1 MYDPKPIDMSD
12 ALRQVYEGKKLDP
25 VGQEDKDIDNDGDHD
40 KSDKYLL
47 NRRKVRGKAI
57 KTRSEEVA
65 AVEEGLAKMAADVT
79 DALPWNRNTKY
90 TTKGERRQPGEN
102 VHGVQTGRGLNKTT
116 ATMGAKGSA
125 GGSGSGGPAG
135 GQSGGQTGGSKLKG
149 SPKGFGWS
157 RLKKEEVEEFVD
169 SLLSANHEEQL
180 DVVLEFIGGRKG
192 DGYIGHPNLDIK
204 NPLAKTQTKG
214 PVGNKT
220 GSGMVHRVG
229 GALGDRKM
237 QMDKLMGR
245 SKGGPVKK
253 ENVHVDMVANMLD
266 EMTPGGR
273 ARDAVYEPE
282 GDMLKEALVND
293 LLQLS
298 EEQLNELLGGLV
310 GGLMNMG
317 KKGGFMKGASTG
329 IGGLAGQAMGKK
341 PTTKGLLG
349 FSKGGEKK
357 KAHKEEVIHDELDD
371 IFEGPVGEF
380 ADKAARLAGNI
391 VGGTER
397 AITKGPAYLKKKVSN
412 VKSTFDS
419 ARERTRENIPRNM
432 VKARKESLA
441 FSEEEELFIEG
452 CNFDDVSD
460 EELVAFFEDAIL
472 EMAED
477 DQDLFEICEE
487 LEICGILMEE
497 EEKDDDKKK
506 PSAMDRLKS
515 AAAKAG
521 ERLKAGAKAVIGA
534 GGRAIGHGVGEF
546 QAQRKKSKKAAMER
560 GDGKKK
566 KSDDDGDKTG
576 GKLDD
581 ILSSIRGD
589 ARGES
594 GSGKSGGKSKGEKP
608 TFIQR
613 VGGVLKGA
621 LKKGVGKLSR
631 AVSSGS
637 DKLANRLGEDYEQ
650 IAHLYESGL
659 FSIQEIEHVIEE
671 GYKEIDKKKEN
682 SMYRRAGN
690 LARKSLS
697 ADDPDEKEKARKKSA
712 KIVSA
717 IARQKERERFS
728 KMGDEK
734 ARDNYGG

>member
-1 MYDPKPIDMSD
+1 MYDPKPIDMSE

-47 NRRKVRGKAI
+47 NRRKVRGAAI
-57 KTRSEEVA
+57 KTR
-65 AVEEGLAKMAADVT
+65 
-79 DALPWNRNTKY
+79 
-90 TTKGERRQPGEN
+90 
-102 VHGVQTGRGLNKTT
+102 
-116 ATMGAKGSA
+116 
-125 GGSGSGGPAG
+125 
-135 GQSGGQTGGSKLKG
+135 
-149 SPKGFGWS
+149 
-157 RLKKEEVEEFVD
+157 KEEVEEFVD
-169 SLLSANHEEQL
+169 SLDEEQL
-180 DVVLEFIGGRKG
+180 EYVLEFIGGKKG

-220 GSGMVHRVG
+220 GSGIVHRVG

-237 QMDKLMGR
+237 KMDAMMKGL

-253 ENVHVDMVANMLD
+253 ESVHVDMVAKILD
-266 EMTPGGR
+266 EGTPRFGQGTYGQGMPSNPPGRLAKPADKHTQGDEGQRVRTPRRNPKFGVNKGGVNIGSV
-273 ARDAVYEPE
+273 AGKAS
-282 GDMLKEALVND
+282 GNFKEELVHE
-293 LLQLS
+293 LAQLS
-298 EEQLNELLGGLV
+298 EEQLNELLGGVV

-317 KKGGFMKGASTG
+317 KKGGFMKGATTG
-329 IGGLAGQAMGKK
+329 LGGLTGMLAGNNPLTGMPKK
-341 PTTKGLLG
+341 
-349 FSKGGEKK
+349 SKGGE
-357 KAHKEEVIHDELDD
+357 
-371 IFEGPVGEF
+371 
-380 ADKAARLAGNI
+380 
-391 VGGTER
+391 
-397 AITKGPAYLKKKVSN
+397 LKKKT
-412 VKSTFDS
+412 K
-419 ARERTRENIPRNM
+419 
-432 VKARKESLA
+432 KESLA
-441 FSEEEELFIEG
+441 FSEEEELFIEQ
-452 CNFDDVSD
+452 CDFDAVTD
-460 EELVAFFEDAIL
+460 EELVVFFENAIL

-477 DQDLFEICEE
+477 DQDLLEICEE

-497 EEKDDDKKK
+497 EEGEDKDKKK
-506 PSAMDRLKS
+506 SVMDRLKS

-521 ERLKAGAKAVIGA
+521 ERLKKGAKAVIGA
-534 GGRAIGHGVGEF
+534 GARAAGHAAGEF
-546 QAQRKKSKKAAMER
+546 QAQRKKSKKAAMQR
-560 GDGKKK
+560 SDGEKK

-581 ILSSIRGD
+581 ILSSIRND
-589 ARGES
+589 ARGKS
-594 GSGKSGGKSKGEKP
+594 DSGGSSESSGGGGKKKP

-631 AVSSGS
+631 AVSKGS
-637 DKLANRLGEDYEQ
+637 DKLASRLGESYDD

-659 FSIQEIEHVIEE
+659 FTIQEIENVIEE

-682 SMYRRAGN
+682 EMYRKAGN

-697 ADDPDEKEKARKKSA
+697 DDDPDEKEKARKKSA

-717 IARQKERERFS
+717 IARQKENERFS

>member
-1 MYDPKPIDMSD
+1 MYDPKPIDMTE

-47 NRRKVRGKAI
+47 NRRKVRGAAI
-57 KTRSEEVA
+57 KTR
-65 AVEEGLAKMAADVT
+65 
-79 DALPWNRNTKY
+79 
-90 TTKGERRQPGEN
+90 
-102 VHGVQTGRGLNKTT
+102 
-116 ATMGAKGSA
+116 
-125 GGSGSGGPAG
+125 
-135 GQSGGQTGGSKLKG
+135 
-149 SPKGFGWS
+149 
-157 RLKKEEVEEFVD
+157 KEEVEEFVD
-169 SLLSANHEEQL
+169 SLNEEEL
-180 DVVLEFIGGRKG
+180 DIVLEFIGGKKG

-220 GSGMVHRVG
+220 GSGLVHRVG

-237 QMDKLMGR
+237 KMDAMMKGL

-253 ENVHVDMVANMLD
+253 EEVIHELS
-266 EMTPGGR
+266 
-273 ARDAVYEPE
+273 
-282 GDMLKEALVND
+282 
-293 LLQLS
+293 QLS
-298 EEQLNELLGGLV
+298 EEQLDEILGGLVGGIKSAASSGKMKNTPAARTYNSASSGMKSAIGNVASSLSGPSGPPGNSMTTGRTPLAKSLKANFSDSQLKTGGQAFKGYMTKKGPGSNFNLSNFLTGKSKGGKVKTRKEALECLDANVDEILEWFDAEGVDVEALTEEQLNEIVGGLV

-317 KKGGFMKGASTG
+317 KKGGFVKGATTG
-329 IGGLAGQAMGKK
+329 IGGLAGKALGKSGH
-341 PTTKGLLG
+341 GLLG

-357 KAHKEEVIHDELDD
+357 K
-371 IFEGPVGEF
+371 
-380 ADKAARLAGNI
+380 
-391 VGGTER
+391 
-397 AITKGPAYLKKKVSN
+397 
-412 VKSTFDS
+412 VK
-419 ARERTRENIPRNM
+419 
-432 VKARKESLA
+432 KESLA
-441 FSEEEELFIEG
+441 FSEEEEFFINEE
-452 CNFDDVSD
+452 CDFDNVTD

-477 DQDLFEICEE
+477 EEDLLEICEE

-497 EEKDDDKKK
+497 EEGDDKKK

-521 ERLKAGAKAVIGA
+521 ERLKKGAKAVIGA
-534 GGRAIGHGVGEF
+534 GARAAGHAAGEF
-546 QAQRKKSKKAAMER
+546 QAQRKKSKKAAMAR
-560 GDGKKK
+560 GDGEKK
-566 KSDDDGDKTG
+566 KSDDDGDNTG

-581 ILSSIRGD
+581 ILSSIRKD
-589 ARGES
+589 ARGTS
-594 GSGKSGGKSKGEKP
+594 DSGGSSESSGGGGKKKP

-613 VGGVLKGA
+613 VGGVLKSA

-631 AVSSGS
+631 AVSKGS
-637 DKLANRLGEDYEQ
+637 DKLASRLGEDYEQ

-682 SMYRRAGN
+682 EMYRKAGN

-697 ADDPDEKEKARKKSA
+697 ADDPDEKEKARKKSG

-717 IARQKERERFS
+717 IARQKEKERFS

-734 ARDNYGG
+734 ARDNYEG

>member
-57 KTRSEEVA
+57 KTRNEETE

-90 TTKGERRQPGEN
+90 TTKGKLRQPGEN

-116 ATMGAKGSA
+116 VRMGAK
-125 GGSGSGGPAG
+125 GPAG
-135 GQSGGQTGGSKLKG
+135 GQSGGTRGLANPGPMKDSSNAEIGGSKLKG

-169 SLLSANHEEQL
+169 SLLSANREEQL

-237 QMDKLMGR
+237 KMDAMMKGL

-253 ENVHVDMVANMLD
+253 ESVHVDAAF
-266 EMTPGGR
+266 TQ
-273 ARDAVYEPE
+273 
-282 GDMLKEALVND
+282 KEELVDD

-349 FSKGGEKK
+349 FSKGGLYSKGGEKK
-357 KAHKEEVIHDELDD
+357 KACKSEEVIHDELDD

-380 ADKAARLAGNI
+380 ADNAARLAGNV

-397 AITKGPAYLKKKVSN
+397 ALKKGPAYLKQKVKN

-419 ARERTRENIPRNM
+419 ARERTRENTPPNVM
-432 VKARKESLA
+432 KAKKESLA
-441 FSEEEELFIEG
+441 FSEDEEFFINEE
-452 CNFDDVSD
+452 CDFDNVSD

-521 ERLKAGAKAVIGA
+521 ENLKKGAKAVIGA

-560 GDGKKK
+560 GDGERE
-566 KSDDDGDKTG
+566 KSDDGDETG

-589 ARGES
+589 ARGKS
-594 GSGKSGGKSKGEKP
+594 DSGGSSESSGGRGKKKP

-637 DKLANRLGEDYEQ
+637 DKLASRLGEDYEQ

-682 SMYRRAGN
+682 EMYRKAGN

-697 ADDPDEKEKARKKSA
+697 ADDPDEKEKARKKSG

>member
-1 MYDPKPIDMSD
+1 MYDPKPIDMSE

-47 NRRKVRGKAI
+47 NRRKVRGAAI
-57 KTRSEEVA
+57 KTRKEEVEQFVDSLDEQQLDEFLDAVNEGVLGGLGIGA
-65 AVEEGLAKMAADVT
+65 AALAAPYLMK
-79 DALPWNRNTKY
+79 KF
-90 TTKGERRQPGEN
+90 
-102 VHGVQTGRGLNKTT
+102 
-116 ATMGAKGSA
+116 
-125 GGSGSGGPAG
+125 GSGPANKAIDAG
-135 GQSGGQTGGSKLKG
+135 RKGLHLKG
-149 SPKGFGWS
+149 SPIGGEARGAAIEKAAGVKSGYLSGKSKGGQV
-157 RLKKEEVEEFVD
+157 KKEE
-169 SLLSANHEEQL
+169 N
-180 DVVLEFIGGRKG
+180 I
-192 DGYIGHPNLDIK
+192 
-204 NPLAKTQTKG
+204 
-214 PVGNKT
+214 
-220 GSGMVHRVG
+220 
-229 GALGDRKM
+229 
-237 QMDKLMGR
+237 
-245 SKGGPVKK
+245 
-253 ENVHVDMVANMLD
+253 HVDMVSKVLD
-266 EMTPGGR
+266 EGTPRFGQGTYGKGMPSNPPLR
-273 ARDAVYEPE
+273 NNE
-282 GDMLKEALVND
+282 GQNAKGPSPVNKREVKRVPTKLNTGPVTKEELVHE
-293 LLQLS
+293 LSQLS
-298 EEQLNELLGGLV
+298 EEQLNEIIGGLV

-341 PTTKGLLG
+341 PTAKGLLG
-349 FSKGGEKK
+349 FSKGG
-357 KAHKEEVIHDELDD
+357 
-371 IFEGPVGEF
+371 
-380 ADKAARLAGNI
+380 
-391 VGGTER
+391 
-397 AITKGPAYLKKKVSN
+397 KV
-412 VKSTFDS
+412 K
-419 ARERTRENIPRNM
+419 
-432 VKARKESLA
+432 KESLA
-441 FSEEEELFIEG
+441 FSEEEEFFINEE

-460 EELVAFFEDAIL
+460 EELVAFFENAIL
-472 EMAED
+472 EIAED
-477 DQDLFEICEE
+477 EEDLFEICEE

-497 EEKDDDKKK
+497 EEGEDKDKKK
-506 PSAMDRLKS
+506 SVMDRLKS

-546 QAQRKKSKKAAMER
+546 QAQRKKSKKAAMQR
-560 GDGKKK
+560 GDSEKK

-589 ARGES
+589 ARGKS
-594 GSGKSGGKSKGEKP
+594 DSGGSSESSGGGGSKKP

-631 AVSSGS
+631 AVSKGS
-637 DKLANRLGEDYEQ
+637 DKLASRLGESYDD

-659 FSIQEIEHVIEE
+659 FTIQEIENVIEE

-682 SMYRRAGN
+682 EMYRKAGN

-697 ADDPDEKEKARKKSA
+697 ADDPDEKEKARKKSG